1 MDLVKIGSYIAGKR
15 KELGMTQREL
25 AEKLRMSDKSVS
37 KWERGVCLP
46 DVSVYSEL
54 CTILGITINEF
65 IAGEDIGKDNIVQK
79 AEQNII
85 GVTINNKQ
93 KLNKMKIIICIL
105 LVAAFLATG
114 WLVTFLYRSILP
126 QNYFIAEDK
135 NSDEMKAVEMLAG
148 ADGAFMYKY
157 VTTDTYSTIKL
168 LLSEYQFGKLVKKE
182 TIELSCEGINS
193 SDSGTMLIVPDF
205 DRYLIRLIIAND
217 SSKYSTERP
226 ILENVEDRQYFGRSA
241 SSIENK
247 TDIAWGEEQ
256 PLLALIYDSDDM
268 HVPKLQDLVNGQTDL
283 LSENDYIYFF
293 SIQFCK

>member
-54 CTILGITINEF
+54 CTILGITVNEF

-85 GVTINNKQ
+85 GVAINNKQ

-114 WLVTFLYRSILP
+114 WLVTLLYRSILP

-168 LLSEYQFGKLVKKE
+168 LLSEYQFGELVKKE
-182 TIELSCEGINS
+182 TIELSCEGRDS
-193 SDSGTMLIVPDF
+193 SDSGTILIVPDF

-217 SSKYSTERP
+217 GSKYSTERP
-226 ILENVEDRQYFGRSA
+226 ILENVEGRQYFGRSA

-247 TDIAWGEEQ
+247 TDIVWGEEQ
-256 PLLALIYDSDDM
+256 PLLTLIYDSDDM
-268 HVPKLQDLVNGQTDL
+268 HVPNLQDLINGQTDF
-283 LSENDYIYFF
+283 LSENDYVYFF
-293 SIQFCK
+293 SIEFCK

>member
-114 WLVTFLYRSILP
+114 WLVTLLYRSTLP
-126 QNYFIAEDK
+126 RNYFIAEDR

-148 ADGAFMYKY
+148 ADGAFMYRY

-168 LLSEYQFGKLVKKE
+168 FLSEYQFGKLVKKE

-193 SDSGTMLIVPDF
+193 SDSGTILIVPDF

-217 SSKYSTERP
+217 GSKYSTERP

-241 SSIENK
+241 NSIENK

-256 PLLALIYDSDDM
+256 PLLTLIYDSDDM
-268 HVPKLQDLVNGQTDL
+268 HVPKLQDLVNGQADL
-283 LSENDYIYFF
+283 LSENDYVYFF
-293 SIQFCK
+293 SIEFCK